1 MADRQQSDD
10 QAANRGLVW
19 FGVCIGM
26 LSALNVTAGA
36 TAALV
41 GLLFAF
47 VGGSLLTLY
56 QGEDRLPADRR
67 RLLFAQA
74 GQVSKGL
81 ILGLVVGFGLRF
93 LDNSVLRPGAARI
106 ADWIMP
112 SCAATVEEK
121 QAVSSPSNFE
131 LHADTVSAIQKV
143 IDRCETLAAAT
154 NNTLTEQDRETLKR
168 LATNAKGQLD
178 LADALKQVRELT
190 HSDRLEKSDQT
201 TLRKELDDAF
211 KRR

>member
-1 MADRQQSDD
+1 MTDGQPNNDL
-10 QAANRGLVW
+10 AANRGLVW
-19 FGVCIGM
+19 FGVSIGV

-47 VGGSLLTLY
+47 VGGSLLALY

-81 ILGLVVGFGLRF
+81 ILGLAVGFGLRF

-106 ADWIMP
+106 AERIMP
-112 SCAATVEEK
+112 GFATTGEGR
-121 QAVSSPSNFE
+121 AVASAPSNVE
-131 LHADTVSAIQKV
+131 LHADTVSTIQKL
-143 IDRCETLAAAT
+143 IETCDSLAEAT
-154 NNTLTEQDRETLKR
+154 NNKLTEQDRETLKR
-168 LATNAKGQLD
+168 LAADLRGHVD
-178 LADALKQVRELT
+178 LADAVTQVRKLT
-190 HSDRLEKSDQT
+190 DSERLEKSGRD
-201 TLRKELDDAF
+201 TLRTEMDEAF
-211 KRR
+211 KRQ